1 MNIMTLL
8 VITLSSF
15 FIYVVGH
22 AFVLSRD
29 YLSSDVREKYF
40 KAGIIPLG
48 LGILNCVLVIVL
60 WGGKALVRTGVL
72 NIGSLYN
79 VEEVEKDVPNFVGYT
94 EKVYI
99 TNSKGEMVQAYI
111 RADEEN
117 DKSYYIKERYELLG
131 IYFDESY
138 LVIGTKDEPDG
149 DVSFAKLAKNIEE
162 L

>member
-1 MNIMTLL
+1 MNIMILL
-8 VITLSSF
+8 VILMSSC
-15 FIYVVGH
+15 FIYVIGH

-29 YLSSDVREKYF
+29 DLSYDAREKYLR
-40 KAGIIPLG
+40 AGIIPLS
-48 LGILNCVLVIVL
+48 LGILSCVLVIVL
-60 WGGKALVRTGVL
+60 VGGKALVRKGVL

-79 VEEVEKDVPNFVGYT
+79 VEQVEKDVPNFVGYT

-99 TNSKGEMVQAYI
+99 TDSKGESVQANI

-131 IYFDESY
+131 LYLDQSY
-138 LVIGTKDEPDG
+138 LVIGTKDEPDR
-149 DVSFAKLAKNIEE
+149 DASFAKLAKNIEE